1 MNRKVSVTVLVAL
14 AALVA
19 SQSPLSAFVLEEA
32 FSFLLVI
39 AAVLIVIWLFL
50 VTFVSIWHFVRLV
63 LFLLKAIARRVAGVR
78 NNPVSAEKAMSH
90 LPLRH

>member
-1 MNRKVSVTVLVAL
+1 MNRKVGVTVLVAS
-14 AALVA
+14 AALLA

-63 LFLLKAIARRVAGVR
+63 LFLLKAIARRVTGVR
-78 NNPVSAEKAMSH
+78 NNPVSAEKAMS